1 MQRVLAVI
9 DAEPVRAAMLAVVVA
24 TFTLLATLGVDIKPE
39 TVAAVTGWLGAVFML
54 MRAVRGRVEPVGKQA
69 KE

>member
-1 MQRVLAVI
+1 
-9 DAEPVRAAMLAVVVA
+9 VA